1 MVSHIITCFLL
12 WLCILPTGKGGK
24 LTPDQKER
32 MNAAFEVSKQH
43 VAFKRIFEQYNY
55 LEQKNTSVLRDYGA
69 KSQKQLRF
77 IDLPKTGTT
86 FAATVVH
93 YCCPGLD
100 EEYVNVLRPFNNV
113 VPKRLFAT
121 LCNHECFKM
130 QPRSLNGDPWAH
142 IPFRSGVDS
151 NKTTVAMFRSPQT
164 RLASQLSYMQVLGPN
179 FAITFGLRKLDGQIL
194 FRLLSGGYDGELKNL
209 LEQLALTSATA
220 KNETSLPSELGKYVY
235 TLTSAHT
242 HRLTKYDET
251 PFIKRAR
258 ECVKLSVK
266 YNMPASLLSD
276 LQNMSVSPT
285 STSEQLRQYLQTPGE
300 VEKFMKCGQRAAA
313 LYPGLQGCQT
323 RMILGRN
330 CYDTYTLTLED
341 VVEAKRRLS
350 EEFLFVGKRKV
361 QHAIFY

>member
-1 MVSHIITCFLL
+1 MVSHIITCILL
-12 WLCILPTGKGGK
+12 WLCILLTGKGSK
-24 LTPDQKER
+24 LTLDQKES
-32 MNAAFEVSKQH
+32 MNAAFEVAKQH
-43 VAFKRIFEQYNY
+43 YVFKKIFGQYNY
-55 LEQKNTSVLRDYGA
+55 LEQNNTILLRNYGA

-77 IDLPKTGTT
+77 IHFPKTGTT

-100 EEYVNVLRPFNNV
+100 DEYVNVLRPFNNF

-121 LCNHECFKM
+121 ICNHECFKM

-151 NKTTVAMFRSPQT
+151 NQTTVAIFRSPQT
-164 RLASQLSYMQVLGPN
+164 RLASQLSYMQVLGPH
-179 FAITFGLRKLDGQIL
+179 FAIAFGLRILDGQIL
-194 FRLLSGGYDGELKNL
+194 FRLLNGGYDRELKNL
-209 LEQLALTSATA
+209 LDQLALTSATA
-220 KNETSLPSELGKYVY
+220 TNETSLPSELGKYAYV
-235 TLTSAHT
+235 LTNTHT
-242 HRLTKYDET
+242 RRLTQYDKT
-251 PFIKRAR
+251 PFMKRAR
-258 ECVKLSVK
+258 ECAKLPVKHNL
-266 YNMPASLLSD
+266 PASLLSD
-276 LQNMSVSPT
+276 LQNMSISPT

-300 VEKFMKCGQRAAA
+300 VEKYMKCGQRAAA

-361 QHAIFY
+361 KHANI